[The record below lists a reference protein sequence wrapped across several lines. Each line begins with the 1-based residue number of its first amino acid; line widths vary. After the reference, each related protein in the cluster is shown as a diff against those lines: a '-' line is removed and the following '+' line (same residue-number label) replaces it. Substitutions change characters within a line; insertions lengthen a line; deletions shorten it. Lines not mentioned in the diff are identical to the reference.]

1 MLACPTRSTRTY
13 TLFPSTTLF
22 RADPGAGVR
31 GQLRHRVAVA
41 ARPARQPAR
50 QWLVIDSHL
59 RLKALL
65 GTATIVVLGLVAFAI
80 GGLRIFERTYPLEV
94 VLEDAAGLEAGDPVR
109 RSEEHTSELQSLMRT
124 SYAVFCLKT
133 KNSK

>member
-31 GQLRHRVAVA
+31 GQLRHRVAGA

-109 RSEEHTSELQSLMRT
+109 VAGV
-124 SYAVFCLKT
+124 AVGSVTGVERIPEAATLRVPFQVD
-133 KNSK
+133 